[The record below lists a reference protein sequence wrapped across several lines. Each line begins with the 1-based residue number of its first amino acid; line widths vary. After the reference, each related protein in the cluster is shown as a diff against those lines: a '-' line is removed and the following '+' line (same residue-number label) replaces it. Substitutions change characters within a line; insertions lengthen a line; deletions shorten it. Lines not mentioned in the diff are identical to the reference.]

1 MKMIKQYSLCKDK
14 QHNRYYKR
22 IKCINTMDSHVS
34 IRFYAHEIPKY
45 DIKLLAN
52 SNMGLLRYK
61 YAGYLHQ
68 SIPKMSNISPN
79 RLYRLP
85 IRYRAYKNM
94 SMKTL
99 IK

>member
-14 QHNRYYKR
+14 QYNLYYKR
-22 IKCINTMDSHVS
+22 LKCINTMDSHVS
-34 IRFYAHEIPKY
+34 IRFYTQEIPKY
-45 DIKLLAN
+45 SIKLLAD
-52 SNMGLLRYK
+52 SNTGLLRYK

-68 SIPKMSNISPN
+68 SILKMSN
-79 RLYRLP
+79 RLSNRLP

-99 IK
+99 IE